1 MLIENKLLLLLTRH
15 DVMIAMK
22 NKNLNNYFC
31 IIRHSEMLD
40 YSFSEFSMIYSLY
53 FFFSLFIWRMIKI
66 RFTNLRIFWEK

>member
-40 YSFSEFSMIYSLY
+40 YSFSEFAMIYSLY
-53 FFFSLFIWRMIKI
+53 FFSHYLFGGR
-66 RFTNLRIFWEK
+66 